1 MTAAAVDVALL
12 LIGFAVGYTATRTST
27 TTTPEE
33 IR

>member
-1 MTAAAVDVALL
+1 MIAAADIALP

-27 TTTPEE
+27 TTTEE